1 MDTKNGGDLS
11 PEDVMIEILSRLP
24 VKNFTE
30 TQVCLQTLVWNYYQF
45 SFHFQALEQL
55 LQQYQ

>member
-30 TQVCLQTLVWNYYQF
+30 TQVCLQTLV
-45 SFHFQALEQL
+45 
-55 LQQYQ
+55 